1 MDAEGKPFDPERH
14 EALMHSEGD
23 GDGDGELVVDDVF
36 RQGYT
41 LKGRV
46 IRPAGVRV
54 TRK

>member
-1 MDAEGKPFDPERH
+1 
-14 EALMHSEGD
+14 
-23 GDGDGELVVDDVF
+23 VVDDVF

-54 TRK
+54 GRK